1 MKSIVQSELHD
12 AKLKLVQAINNQD
25 KEMIKAYERVIKEVE
40 QTLTDILDWHYRY
53 WHGDAEKIIKF
64 QEELSSCII

>member
-25 KEMIKAYERVIKEVE
+25 KEMIKAYERVIKELE
-40 QTLTDILDWHYRY
+40 QALKSL
-53 WHGDAEKIIKF
+53 EK
-64 QEELSSCII
+64 

>member
-25 KEMIKAYERVIKEVE
+25 KEMIKAYERVIKELE
-40 QTLTDILDWHYRY
+40 QALRLLD
-53 WHGDAEKIIKF
+53 K
-64 QEELSSCII
+64 

>member
-25 KEMIKAYERVIKEVE
+25 KEMIKAYERVIKELEQALKSLEKQWLLLCGGWFTLQSDVE
-40 QTLTDILDWHYRY
+40 T
-53 WHGDAEKIIKF
+53 
-64 QEELSSCII
+64 